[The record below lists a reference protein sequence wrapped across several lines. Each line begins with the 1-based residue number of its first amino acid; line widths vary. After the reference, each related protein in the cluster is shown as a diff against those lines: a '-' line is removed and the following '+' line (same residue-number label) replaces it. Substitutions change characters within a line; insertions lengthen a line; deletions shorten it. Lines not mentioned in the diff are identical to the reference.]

1 MRYRLTLTL
10 LSFLVLASTALA
22 GTEVF
27 TVSSVP
33 ASQAPRDAVVV
44 ELDKPARLDTALSEK
59 LPVNREAAAE
69 QVRQRLRSAE
79 WRDTITQ
86 YEHAYAGLVRA
97 WQLGVEQVPA
107 VVVDGQYVVYGE
119 PNVRKALAE
128 IRAHQEEEIP

>member
-1 MRYRLTLTL
+1 MRHRLTLTL

-33 ASQAPRDAVVV
+33 ASQVPRDAVVV

-79 WRDTITQ
+79 WRDTINQ
-86 YEHAYAGLVRA
+86 YERAYTGLVRA